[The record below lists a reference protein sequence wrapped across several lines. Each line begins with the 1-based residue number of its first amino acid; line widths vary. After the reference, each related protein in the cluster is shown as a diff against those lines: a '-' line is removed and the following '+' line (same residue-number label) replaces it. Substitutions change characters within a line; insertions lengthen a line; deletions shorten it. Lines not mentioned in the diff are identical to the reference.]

1 MSTNTKELKNMLHE
15 SIENIDDESF
25 LQTVKKIL
33 DRKYEPEEEIKL
45 NPYQQKRINEARKS
59 INQGDYLTNEQA
71 DQLVAQWL
79 NK

>member
-1 MSTNTKELKNMLHE
+1 MSTNTQELKNMLHE

-71 DQLVAQWL
+71 DQLVAQ
-79 NK
+79 

>member
-45 NPYQQKRINEARKS
+45 NPHQQKRINEARKS

>member
-33 DRKYEPEEEIKL
+33 DRKYEPEEKIKL
-45 NPYQQKRINEARKS
+45 NPHQQKRISEARKS
-59 INQGDYLTNEQA
+59 INQGDYLTNKQA